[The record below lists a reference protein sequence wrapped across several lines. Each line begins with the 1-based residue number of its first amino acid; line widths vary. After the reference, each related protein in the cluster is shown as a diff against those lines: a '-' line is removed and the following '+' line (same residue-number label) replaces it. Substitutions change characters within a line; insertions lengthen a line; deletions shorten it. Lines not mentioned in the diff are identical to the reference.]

1 MELEPVIGLEIHV
14 QLKTKSK
21 MFCSCDNTGE
31 DKPANTT
38 ICPVCMGHPG
48 TLPVP
53 NAEAIRMAIRAAL
66 ALNLKV
72 NLHSKFD
79 RKNYFYP
86 DLPKGY
92 QISQYDEPL
101 ASEGYLE
108 IETNQGKK
116 KIGLERLHLEE
127 DTAKLLHQGKK
138 SLVDFNR
145 AGTPLMEIVTKPE
158 IKSPEEA
165 KVFLQE
171 LRLIMRYIGA
181 SDADMEK
188 GHLRCDANISLRP
201 RGEDKMY
208 PKTEIKNLNSFRAVE
223 KALQYEVKRQ
233 SGEWRSGKIND
244 VTGTRG
250 WDESKGE
257 TIPQREKEAIH
268 DYRYFPEPDIPP
280 LNLSQEEVD
289 AWRAELPELPADR
302 RRRWQASYDL
312 KTADARLLT
321 EDKLLGDFTE
331 HIIIRLAGELEGS
344 VGATAKLA
352 VNWIVNKLV
361 EVMSEKKINLAQLP
375 FEVDDFVQF
384 LLLVA
389 RRQVN
394 STNAQ
399 ILLRKMVE
407 TGKSPEQ
414 IMAEEDLT
422 QSEEGF
428 DIKAEI
434 IKVMNSHSAQA
445 EELRVGKTALIK
457 YFVGLVMKETK
468 GKADPVTIE
477 QEIKKQIGSN

>member
-1 MELEPVIGLEIHV
+1 M
-14 QLKTKSK
+14 
-21 MFCSCDNTGE
+21 
-31 DKPANTT
+31 
-38 ICPVCMGHPG
+38 
-48 TLPVP
+48 
-53 NAEAIRMAIRAAL
+53 
-66 ALNLKV
+66 
-72 NLHSKFD
+72 
-79 RKNYFYP
+79 
-86 DLPKGY
+86 
-92 QISQYDEPL
+92 
-101 ASEGYLE
+101 
-108 IETNQGKK
+108 
-116 KIGLERLHLEE
+116 
-127 DTAKLLHQGKK
+127 
-138 SLVDFNR
+138 
-145 AGTPLMEIVTKPE
+145 
-158 IKSPEEA
+158 
-165 KVFLQE
+165 
-171 LRLIMRYIGA
+171 
-181 SDADMEK
+181 
-188 GHLRCDANISLRP
+188 
-201 RGEDKMY
+201 
-208 PKTEIKNLNSFRAVE
+208 
-223 KALQYEVKRQ
+223 
-233 SGEWRSGKIND
+233 
-244 VTGTRG
+244 
-250 WDESKGE
+250 
-257 TIPQREKEAIH
+257 
-268 DYRYFPEPDIPP
+268 
-280 LNLSQEEVD
+280 
-289 AWRAELPELPADR
+289 
-302 RRRWQASYDL
+302 
-312 KTADARLLT
+312 
-321 EDKLLGDFTE
+321 GDFAE

-428 DIKAEI
+428 DIKGEI

>member
-1 MELEPVIGLEIHV
+1 
-14 QLKTKSK
+14 
-21 MFCSCDNTGE
+21 
-31 DKPANTT
+31 
-38 ICPVCMGHPG
+38 
-48 TLPVP
+48 
-53 NAEAIRMAIRAAL
+53 
-66 ALNLKV
+66 
-72 NLHSKFD
+72 
-79 RKNYFYP
+79 
-86 DLPKGY
+86 
-92 QISQYDEPL
+92 
-101 ASEGYLE
+101 
-108 IETNQGKK
+108 
-116 KIGLERLHLEE
+116 
-127 DTAKLLHQGKK
+127 KLLHQGKK

-331 HIIIRLAGELEGS
+331 HVIIRLAGELEGS